1 MNLYVLFSNIGVK
14 LLFTVLRS
22 FKPDLKHVTS
32 PAEVFDFRL
41 PKKKRNNLSIFYE
54 TMTNDFSTSDLI
66 RTVTYGEYDTPN
78 SIYEILLMLKS
89 NHSFYN
95 KLHNIPVHVSATCC

>member
-41 PKKKRNNLSIFYE
+41 PKKNEIIYQSFTKRWLTTFQQAI
-54 TMTNDFSTSDLI
+54 
-66 RTVTYGEYDTPN
+66 
-78 SIYEILLMLKS
+78 
-89 NHSFYN
+89 
-95 KLHNIPVHVSATCC
+95 